1 MITGVLVCV
10 KPDDYRLHDNIT
22 YPACLIE
29 MCCHNILFT
38 CDQPSW
44 SRIMV
49 LVKHETKEFRDVCKH
64 CRRRRRL
71 RPHWKSLCAPY
82 RLLHIPQLLHLP
94 VTIKESS
101 AMSEQDFMP
110 IQNFDYLEFY
120 VGNAKQA
127 AYYFDHAWGFTPI
140 AYAGLETG
148 ARDRSSY
155 ALEQGNVRFVVTSAL
170 GPEGEIPEHVKL
182 HGDGVKN
189 IALRVDDA
197 ERSYREATKRGA
209 QGVLEPTLTKDDFGL
224 VKISSIAIYGDTVL
238 SFVERQDY
246 KGAFLPGYRALDTN
260 VPRRARPA
268 GLAAI
273 DHVVGN
279 VELGKMN
286 EWVEFYERVL
296 GFTQLIHF
304 DDRAISTEYSALM
317 SKVMQNGSGRIKFPI
332 NEPAQGRR
340 KSQIEEFLDFYRGP
354 GVQHIALNTDDII
367 TTVRGLEERGVEF
380 LKTPQ
385 NYYETVL
392 DRVGHI
398 AEDIN
403 QLAELGILVDH
414 DDEGYLLQIFSKPV
428 VNRPTVFFEVIERK
442 GARGF
447 GEGNFKALF
456 EALEREQEL
465 RGNL

>member
-1 MITGVLVCV
+1 MKL
-10 KPDDYRLHDNIT
+10 
-22 YPACLIE
+22 
-29 MCCHNILFT
+29 
-38 CDQPSW
+38 
-44 SRIMV
+44 
-49 LVKHETKEFRDVCKH
+49 
-64 CRRRRRL
+64 RRMQ
-71 RPHWKSLCAPY
+71 
-82 RLLHIPQLLHLP
+82 I
-94 VTIKESS
+94 
-101 AMSEQDFMP
+101 MSEQDFMP

-120 VGNAKQA
+120 VGDSMQA
-127 AYYFDHAWGFTPI
+127 AYYLEHAWGFIPI

-148 ARDRSSY
+148 IRDHTSY
-155 ALEQGNVRFVVTSAL
+155 ALEQGNVRLVVTSPL
-170 GPEGEIPEHVKL
+170 GPEGEVAEHVKL
-182 HGDGVKN
+182 HGDGVKT

-197 ERSYREATKRGA
+197 ELAYREATKRGA
-209 QGVLEPTLTKDDFGL
+209 KGLGEPTAHRDDYGIA
-224 VKISSIAIYGDTVL
+224 KTTTIAIYGDTVIN
-238 SFVERQDY
+238 FVQRQDY
-246 KGAFLPGYRALDTN
+246 KGAFLPGYRSIETN

-332 NEPAQGRR
+332 NEPDQGRR

-354 GVQHIALNTDDII
+354 GVRHIALKTPDII
-367 TTVRGLEERGVEF
+367 TTVRGLAERGVEF
-380 LKTPQ
+380 LKTPK

-392 DRVGHI
+392 DRVGRI
-398 AEDIN
+398 VEEVG

-414 DDEGYLLQIFSKPV
+414 DDEGYLLQIFSKPI

>member
-1 MITGVLVCV
+1 M
-10 KPDDYRLHDNIT
+10 P
-22 YPACLIE
+22 
-29 MCCHNILFT
+29 
-38 CDQPSW
+38 
-44 SRIMV
+44 
-49 LVKHETKEFRDVCKH
+49 
-64 CRRRRRL
+64 
-71 RPHWKSLCAPY
+71 
-82 RLLHIPQLLHLP
+82 
-94 VTIKESS
+94 
-101 AMSEQDFMP
+101 EQDFMP

-127 AYYFDHAWGFTPI
+127 AYYFSNAWGFTPI

-148 ARDRSSY
+148 LRDRSSY
-155 ALEQGNVRFVVTSAL
+155 VLEQGNVRFVVTSPL
-170 GPEGEIPEHVKL
+170 GPEGEMAEHIKL
-182 HGDGVKN
+182 HGDGVKD

-197 ERSYREATKRGA
+197 ERAFREATSRGA
-209 QGVLEPTLTKDDFGL
+209 HGVMEPTIRKDDYGI
-224 VKISSIAIYGDTVL
+224 VKLASIAIYGDTIHT
-238 SFVERQDY
+238 FVERQDY
-246 KGAFLPGYRALDTN
+246 KGPFLPGYRPLETA

-268 GLAAI
+268 GLASI

-286 EWVEFYERVL
+286 EWVAFYERVM

-332 NEPAQGRR
+332 NEPATGRR
-340 KSQIEEFLDFYRGP
+340 KSQIEEYLDFYRGP
-354 GVQHIALNTDDII
+354 GVQHIALNTTDII
-367 TTVRGLEERGVEF
+367 STVRGLQERGVEF
-380 LKTPQ
+380 LRTPL

-392 DRVGHI
+392 DRVGNI
-398 AEDIN
+398 AEDVQ
-403 QLAELGILVDH
+403 QLADLSILVDH
-414 DDEGYLLQIFSKPV
+414 DDEGYLLQIFSKPI

-456 EALEREQEL
+456 EALEHEQEL

>member
-1 MITGVLVCV
+1 
-10 KPDDYRLHDNIT
+10 
-22 YPACLIE
+22 
-29 MCCHNILFT
+29 
-38 CDQPSW
+38 
-44 SRIMV
+44 
-49 LVKHETKEFRDVCKH
+49 
-64 CRRRRRL
+64 
-71 RPHWKSLCAPY
+71 
-82 RLLHIPQLLHLP
+82 
-94 VTIKESS
+94 
-101 AMSEQDFMP
+101 MSEQDFMP
-110 IQNFDYLEFY
+110 IQNYDYLEFY

-127 AYYFDHAWGFTPI
+127 AYYLSHAWGFTPI

-148 ARDRSSY
+148 VRDRSSY
-155 ALEQGNVRFVVTSAL
+155 ALEQGNIRLVVTSPL
-170 GPEGEIPEHVKL
+170 GPSGEIAEHVKL
-182 HGDGVKN
+182 HGDGVKH
-189 IALRVDDA
+189 IALRVDDSKRA
-197 ERSYREATKRGA
+197 YAEATKRGA
-209 QGVLEPTLTKDDFGL
+209 TGLMEPNVLKDDYGM
-224 VKISSIAIYGDTVL
+224 VTVSSIALYGETVMD
-238 SFVERQDY
+238 FVERQDY
-246 KGAFLPGYRALDTN
+246 QGTFLPGYRTEQSN

-268 GLAAI
+268 GLASI

-286 EWVEFYERVL
+286 EWVSFFERVL

-332 NEPAQGRR
+332 NEPAPGRK
-340 KSQIEEFLDFYRGP
+340 KSQIEEYLDFYLSP
-354 GVQHIALNTDDII
+354 GVQHLALNTSDII
-367 TTVRGLEERGVEF
+367 TTVRELQERGVEF
-380 LKTPQ
+380 LKTPG

-392 DRVGHI
+392 DRVGSI
-398 AEDIN
+398 AEDIHD
-403 QLAELGILVDH
+403 LAELGILVDH